1 MAMNRAVIASDV
13 GGHRELIEHDRTG
26 WLFSNDD
33 EAALGRSM
41 IALAGSNGSLA
52 RIAANGHEF
61 VSRER
66 TWDGVSLK
74 YLSIYDAL
82 LAAGKAAP

>member
-1 MAMNRAVIASDV
+1 M
-13 GGHRELIEHDRTG
+13 
-26 WLFSNDD
+26 
-33 EAALGRSM
+33 
-41 IALAGSNGSLA
+41 
-52 RIAANGHEF
+52 AANGHEF

-66 TWDGVSLK
+66 TWDRVSRK